1 MGIKWRLSLCA
12 LLCLVGFAAVFF
24 RLVYLQ
30 VFQHQR
36 LTVLAK
42 KEVNRSLS
50 EGSLR
55 GKILDRG
62 GRVLAETVPNFTC
75 YADTTRGAGPA
86 YASQRLSSI
95 LDVPAGELQKKLR
108 SVSPYIVLKRKLDFK
123 TAQRIKSL
131 DLPGIRL
138 ERESSRFYPNG
149 VMARNVLGTVG
160 LEGKGLSG
168 LEAAFEKIL
177 TGRGEEIDLLR
188 DGQGRAIFYK
198 SRKASQTP
206 PDLLLTLDR
215 NIQFYSE
222 QMLEEAVRKA
232 GAKAGMILVQDPK
245 TGDILAAADYPV
257 TPAKNLFIQDIFE
270 PGSTF
275 KIVASLAAIEKGELA
290 EKIVDC
296 EKGSWELYRGVVIH
310 DHEPQGQ
317 MSLAGVLRESSNI
330 GTAKIALE
338 LGSSPFY
345 RMMRS
350 FGFGS
355 RTGIPLPGESAGI
368 APPFSFYNRLH
379 LAMASFGQG
388 IGVTALQLLSAYSA
402 VANEGRLMEPRIVRG
417 FSDEDG
423 TFQEYPPNLVRQIST
438 PSAIKRLSR
447 MLEGVVENG
456 TGKGAGISGYSV
468 AGKTGTS
475 QKLDPKT
482 NSYSSSLSVVSFC
495 GFFPASDPKV
505 TILVI
510 LDEPKKYR
518 FASEIAAPIFA
529 QLARKVIAWEGIAP
543 DRPINLVYK
552 K

>member
-12 LLCLVGFAAVFF
+12 LLCLFAFAGVFA

-30 VFQHQR
+30 VFQSQK

-42 KEVNRSLS
+42 KEINRSLF
-50 EGSLR
+50 EGNPR
-55 GKILDRG
+55 GRILDRG
-62 GRVLAETVPNFTC
+62 GRVLAETIPDFTC
-75 YADTTRGAGPA
+75 YADTSRGARPA
-86 YASQRLSSI
+86 RSSQKLAPL
-95 LDVPAGELQKKLR
+95 LDIPSGELQKKLS

-123 TAQRIKSL
+123 TAQRIKDL
-131 DLPGIRL
+131 DVPGIRL

-149 VMARNVLGTVG
+149 TMARNVLGTVG
-160 LEGKGLSG
+160 MAGKGLSG

-177 TGRGEEIDLLR
+177 TGSGEEIDLLR
-188 DGQGRAIFYK
+188 DGQGRPIFYK
-198 SRKASQTP
+198 SRKASRTP

-222 QMLEEAVRKA
+222 EMLEEAVRKA
-232 GAKAGMILVQDPK
+232 GAQSGMILVQDPR

-257 TPAKNLFIQDIFE
+257 SPTKNLFIQDIFE

-275 KIVASLAAIEKGELA
+275 KIITALSAIEKGEPA
-290 EKIVDC
+290 EEIVDC
-296 EKGSWELYRGVVIH
+296 ERGSWELYRGVVIH
-310 DHEPQGQ
+310 DHDPQGA
-317 MSLAGVLRESSNI
+317 MSLAAILRESSNI

-338 LGSSPFY
+338 VGASSFY

-368 APPFSFYNRLH
+368 VPSFSFYNRLH

-388 IGVTALQLLSAYSA
+388 IGATALQVLSAYSA
-402 VANEGRLMEPRIVRG
+402 VANRGKLMEPRIVRG
-417 FSDEDG
+417 FLDEDG
-423 TFQEYPPNLVRQIST
+423 ALQEYPPKEVRQVSS
-438 PSAIKRLSR
+438 PSHVKKLTE
-447 MLEGVVENG
+447 MLVGVVENG
-456 TGKGAGISGYSV
+456 TGKGAAISGYSV

-482 NSYSSSLSVVSFC
+482 KSYSSSLSVVSFC

-505 TILVI
+505 AILVV
-510 LDEPKKYR
+510 LDEPRNYR
-518 FASEIAAPIFA
+518 FASEIAAPVFA
-529 QLARKVIAWEGIAP
+529 RLGRKVIAWEAIAP
-543 DRPINLVYK
+543 DRPVNLVYK